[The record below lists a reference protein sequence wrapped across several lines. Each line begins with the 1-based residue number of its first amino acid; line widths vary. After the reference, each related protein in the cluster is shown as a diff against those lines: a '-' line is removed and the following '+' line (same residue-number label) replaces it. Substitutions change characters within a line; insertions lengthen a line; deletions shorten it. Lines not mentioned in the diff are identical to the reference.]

1 MTESKNPARSPDEE
15 DRQAMRREQWA
26 DIQYF
31 AGVAVMFAICLGAA
45 LLLIRGGLDP
55 VLRVALSVIPPA
67 LAMLCGGLWSLRVHT
82 FDERQKKIAYR
93 ATSFGALAL
102 GGMYTGAAAAWGIH
116 ETAARGLIVL
126 AFCALPLLL
135 LWSAF
140 FNAFLLRNWK

>member
-1 MTESKNPARSPDEE
+1 MNQSNNSGPTPDER

-26 DIQYF
+26 DIRYF
-31 AGVAVMFAICLGAA
+31 AGVTVLFAISLGAA
-45 LLLIRGGLDP
+45 IFLIRGGLDP
-55 VLRVALSVIPPA
+55 VWRIALSIVPPA
-67 LAMLCGGLWSLRVHT
+67 LAALGGGLWSLRVAA
-82 FDERQKKIAYR
+82 FDERQKHIAYR

-102 GGMYTGAAAAWGIH
+102 GGMYTGAAAAWGVH

>member
-1 MTESKNPARSPDEE
+1 MQEPAKSLLTPEEE
-15 DRQAMRREQWA
+15 DRLAMQREQRA
-26 DIQYF
+26 DILYF
-31 AGVAVMFAICLGAA
+31 AGVAAIFAVSLAA
-45 LLLIRGGLDP
+45 AIILVRGGLDP
-55 VLRVALSVIPPA
+55 PMRIALSIVPPA
-67 LAMLCGGLWSLRVHT
+67 LAALCGGVWSLRVST
-82 FDERQKKIAYR
+82 YDERQKRIAYH

-135 LWSAF
+135 LWAAF